1 MGRDPTSR
9 RSPSLSDQA
18 ERTRGWELPL
28 RDMIG
33 FCDRIMDHSAGLD
46 HDAFSATAVVYDAA
60 LWNIVLIGE
69 AASNV
74 QVAVKND
81 APEVPWRLMVSARNE
96 IIHRYWR
103 IDDEHVWNIVAEDVP
118 QLQRQLREILDVP
131 GLR

>member
-9 RSPSLSDQA
+9 KSPSLYDRA
-18 ERTRGWELPL
+18 ERAQVWELPL

-33 FCDRIMDHSAGLD
+33 FCDRIMDHSVGID
-46 HDAFSATAVVYDAA
+46 HDTFSATTVVYDAA

-74 QVAVKND
+74 QEAVKN
-81 APEVPWRLMVSARNE
+81 ASPEVPWGLMVSARNQ

-103 IDDEHVWNIVAEDVP
+103 IDDEHVWNIVAQDVP
-118 QLQRQLREILDVP
+118 QLQRQLREILGAH